1 MKLSL
6 KTLLPAR
13 DLGWNRVRAVCAL
26 TTCHNKLLMKYVPGS
41 RIGIFVGAA
50 WYCSADCFAMA
61 SRGTLF
67 SLSAETLV
75 EMPRNPRL
83 SLGLALLSKGYLD
96 EDQLRFAMARSQ
108 REGLTLET
116 TLVECGLATEK
127 QLAAARGTQWG
138 YPVLGQDAVSQSVA
152 VDLPLTL
159 LRAFFAV
166 PLHYSAKARRLV
178 LGFVYR
184 VEHSLLQA
192 IEQMTGLRPE
202 PCFITLSEFKEQ
214 MQRVTAVSGYEEAAV
229 ENPGTATQMARTLGG
244 FAVETAAREAG
255 FSKCNSWIWA
265 RLVGKTR
272 TVDVVFALRP
282 TASAPQPKLSTAFSE
297 TVASLG

>member
-13 DLGWNRVRAVCAL
+13 DLGWNRVRAVCTL
-26 TTCHNKLLMKYVPGS
+26 STCHNKLLMKYVPGN

-61 SRGTLF
+61 SRSTLF
-67 SLSAETLV
+67 SLSSETLI

-96 EDQLRFAMARSQ
+96 EDQLRFARTRSQ
-108 REGLTLET
+108 REGQSLET
-116 TLVECGLATEK
+116 TLVECGLTTDK
-127 QLAAARGTQWG
+127 QLAAARAAQWG
-138 YPVLGQDAVSQSVA
+138 YPVLGQDVVSQGVA
-152 VDLPLTL
+152 IDLPPTL

-166 PLHYSAKARRLV
+166 PLHYSAKTRRLV

-184 VEHSLLQA
+184 VEHSLLQS

-202 PCFITLSEFKEQ
+202 PCFITRSEFEEQ
-214 MQRVTAVSGYEEAAV
+214 MQRLTAVPGYEEAVFEDPCTPA
-229 ENPGTATQMARTLGG
+229 QMSRTLGS
-244 FAVETAAREAG
+244 FAVEISAREAG
-255 FSKCNSWIWA
+255 FSKCNSWIWT
-265 RLVGKTR
+265 RLVGKHSTA
-272 TVDVVFALRP
+272 DVVFGLKHA
-282 TASAPQPKLSTAFSE
+282 AAAHEPKLSTALSE
-297 TVASLG
+297 VAVNLG